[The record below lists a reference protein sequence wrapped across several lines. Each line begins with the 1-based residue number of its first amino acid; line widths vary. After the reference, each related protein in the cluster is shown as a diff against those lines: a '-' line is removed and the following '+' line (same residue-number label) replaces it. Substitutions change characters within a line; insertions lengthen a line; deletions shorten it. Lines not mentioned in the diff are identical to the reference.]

1 MLRLG
6 RIAGARPATLMGLAG
21 LGDLVLTCTDDQSRN
36 RRFGLALGAGSTP
49 DEARER
55 AGRVV
60 EGATAAPVLL
70 ALAERFGIEMPI
82 TGQVAAV
89 VRGDATPAAAVE
101 ALLAR
106 APATEYETE

>member
-1 MLRLG
+1 M
-6 RIAGARPATLMGLAG
+6 
-21 LGDLVLTCTDDQSRN
+21 
-36 RRFGLALGAGSTP
+36 
-49 DEARER
+49 
-55 AGRVV
+55 V

-82 TGQVAAV
+82 TEQVAAV

-106 APATEYETE
+106 GPAAEYEAE